1 MQIKNKQIFKIII
14 ILFFLHIIALSL
26 LPLPDPSE
34 SRYASI
40 ASEMVNSGDYI
51 MPQIWIKGKLIP
63 FMSKPPFAFWMTAL
77 SIEIFGTN
85 EFAVRIPSFTAG
97 LLMLL
102 LMYYILNRYKERD
115 TALTAVIITA
125 TSGGYYLLSSA
136 VLVDIWLCLFSI
148 GAIFLYYGFL
158 KENNRKRGKLLSL
171 GIFIFLALG
180 ILTKGPVALIF
191 FGLPVFTYT
200 VLNADFSPLKK
211 VTWFTGIPLFLL
223 ISLPWFILAEKHTP
237 GYLHYFFIN
246 ENFMRFVSPDKS
258 LDLYSAIS
266 HAVPKGTA
274 VAYTLL
280 VCLPW
285 TLFLPLFYSIKKG
298 KVTALFEALKAE
310 LKRIKTNLFKKESFS
325 LFTSGLV
332 SITLFW
338 CISSHLMPYY
348 MVLTVPLFSV
358 YAAEI
363 FRKYNFKLE
372 YILKISALLLFL
384 YLIAYVPGFIFV
396 DRYKSTKYIT
406 QKAVEILKDEN
417 ISGKIVFVRRVK
429 YSTYFYGGDLIV
441 PHEKESVI
449 DSFKKHFN
457 INNLFVMKRKYWK
470 RLPETVSKNL
480 LILYKDKYWII
491 VKPKAPTIQT
501 AFIH

>member
-1 MQIKNKQIFKIII
+1 MQINNKEIFKIII
-14 ILFFLHIIALSL
+14 ILFLLHILAFSL

-40 ASEMVNSGDYI
+40 ASEMVNSGDYV

-63 FMSKPPFAFWMTAL
+63 FMSKPPFAFWMSAL
-77 SIEIFGTN
+77 SIEVFGTN
-85 EFAVRIPSFTAG
+85 EFAVRLPSFVAG

-102 LMYYILNRYKERD
+102 LMYYILNRYKDKE

-136 VLVDIWLCLFSI
+136 VLVDIWLCFFSI
-148 GAIFLYYGFL
+148 GAIFLYFGFM
-158 KENNRKRGKLLSL
+158 KEKNQKKKKILSL
-171 GIFIFLALG
+171 GIFLFLALG

-298 KVTALFEALKAE
+298 KATALIEALKAE
-310 LKRIKTNLFKKESFS
+310 WKRIRTNLFKKEAFS

-332 SITLFW
+332 SVTLFW

-348 MVLTVPLFSV
+348 MVLLVPLFSV

-363 FRKYNFKLE
+363 FRKYNFKIE
-372 YILKISALLLFL
+372 YILKISALLLIL
-384 YLIAYVPGFIFV
+384 YLIAYIPGYIFV
-396 DRYKSTKYIT
+396 DRNKSTKYIT
-406 QKAVEILKDEN
+406 QKAVKILKDEKL
-417 ISGKIVFVRRVK
+417 SGKIVFVRRVK
-429 YSTYFYGGDLIV
+429 YSTHFYGGAVIL

-449 DSFKKHFN
+449 NSFKNHYS
-457 INNLFVMKRKYWK
+457 INNLFVMKSKYLK
-470 RLPETVSKNL
+470 RIPQALLKNL
-480 LILYKDKYWII
+480 KIFYKDKYWMI
-491 VKPKAPTIQT
+491 VKFRSNSVQIARVE
-501 AFIH
+501 